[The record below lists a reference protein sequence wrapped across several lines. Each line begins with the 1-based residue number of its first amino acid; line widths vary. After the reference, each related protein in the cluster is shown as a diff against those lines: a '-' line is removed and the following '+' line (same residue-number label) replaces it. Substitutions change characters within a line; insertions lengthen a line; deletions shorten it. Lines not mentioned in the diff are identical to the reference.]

1 MKTIFEIL
9 KVVLPAIITSLF
21 TFLITKYTYNNNHP
35 LDKLEI
41 AYNRI
46 YYPLYRI
53 IFDKNIEEDIN
64 QVINRSEKYITKY
77 SKYIDISTK
86 KLFDELRKCNKETK
100 KKSIYQ
106 SFKNNIN
113 NRNSYLRRRLG
124 YLEPNLIQTF
134 KFATPELQS
143 FYRIL
148 IELCVVYFSLISC
161 GVFVNRYNVI
171 FFISVLIVTIF
182 AFLIIIELI
191 WYLLRFLY
199 YKIRK

>member
-1 MKTIFEIL
+1 MNLSGIIFAFSQSDSQSVFEIENF
-9 KVVLPAIITSLF
+9 TSF
-21 TFLITKYTYNNNHP
+21 FSFIQHKR
-35 LDKLEI
+35 
-41 AYNRI
+41 A
-46 YYPLYRI
+46 
-53 IFDKNIEEDIN
+53 
-64 QVINRSEKYITKY
+64 VIGSLWN
-77 SKYIDISTK
+77 
-86 KLFDELRKCNKETK
+86 ELR
-100 KKSIYQ
+100 S
-106 SFKNNIN
+106 KNAVILELNYN
-113 NRNSYLRRRLG
+113 ENFNRG